1 MWCYLL
7 RRFFPVMAFIT
18 ARPILR
24 SRPPLVV
31 GMRVLRATLPL
42 RAEMPRARFREK
54 DSPGIRTIMLG
65 VFLFCSYKKLYH
77 SPFAE
82 LPPSLG
88 LLLRL
93 GC

>member
-1 MWCYLL
+1 VTLLL

-42 RAEMPRARFREK
+42 RAEMPMARFREK
-54 DSPGIRTIMLG
+54 DNPRIRIIA
-65 VFLFCSYKKLYH
+65 Y
-77 SPFAE
+77 
-82 LPPSLG
+82 G
-88 LLLRL
+88 LID
-93 GC
+93 